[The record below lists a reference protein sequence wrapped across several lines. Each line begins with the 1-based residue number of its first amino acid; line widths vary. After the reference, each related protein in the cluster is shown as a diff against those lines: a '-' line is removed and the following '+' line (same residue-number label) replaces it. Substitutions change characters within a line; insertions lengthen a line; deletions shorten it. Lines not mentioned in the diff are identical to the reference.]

1 MSDAAT
7 AGWIVFALYAIY
19 FVVCAVFIFSPPAGN
34 PRSFL
39 RQKEIACPGRKRI
52 VLIGDSITHGHVG
65 SDYAAMLKRRLKK
78 SGKVMDLI
86 NAGINGQLAWNVVQN
101 IDDIVACN
109 PDYVTILIGTN
120 DAHSTLDPANERS
133 YVRQWKLPQVPD
145 AAWYRKNLEE
155 ILGTLKDLTKAKV
168 AVLSLPTIG
177 ENPEDPAFKLGQTYS
192 AIAKEVA
199 AKAGV
204 TYLPLCE
211 AMTARIKEHP
221 STMLYNAKRQALMQ
235 IGQVLMH
242 YHGIPYGW
250 ISYTFKLR
258 FHVDNLHLNNAGA
271 AMVVDLVEKFVLGD
285 GEATSAVKPRK
296 IKRSGFLTRQIPASL
311 QIDAST
317 MLIPRHI
324 DPEGIKMGFLMG
336 MITMEGFKAICHLD
350 ESMTLA
356 AFAKKIGWDEQK
368 AAAMMRHLLTQDLIG
383 IA

>member
-1 MSDAAT
+1 MSNADVI
-7 AGWIVFALYAIY
+7 GWIVFALYATY
-19 FVVCAVFIFSPPAGN
+19 FVTAAIYIFSPPAEN
-34 PRSFL
+34 PRSYL
-39 RQKEIACPGRKRI
+39 KQKEIACPGRKRV

-78 SGKVMDLI
+78 SGKVMDII
-86 NAGINGQLAWNVVQN
+86 NAGINSQLAWNVVQN

-133 YVRQWKLPQVPD
+133 YIKQWKLPQAPD

-155 ILGTLKDLTKAKV
+155 ILSTLKDLTKARV
-168 AVLSLPTIG
+168 AVLSLATIG
-177 ENPEDPAFKLGQTYS
+177 ENPADPAFKLGQTYS

-199 AKAGV
+199 TKAGV

-211 AMTARIKEHP
+211 EMIARIKEHP
-221 STMLYNAKRQALMQ
+221 STMLYRAKRQSLMQ
-235 IGQVLMH
+235 VGQVLLH
-242 YHGIPYGW
+242 YHGVPYVW
-250 ISYTFKLR
+250 ISGAFKLR

-271 AMVVDLVEKFVLGD
+271 ALVADLVEKFVLGD
-285 GEATSAVKPRK
+285 AVTAVTPRK
-296 IKRSGFLTRQIPASL
+296 IKRSGFLNRQLPASL
-311 QIDAST
+311 RIDAT
-317 MLIPRHI
+317 AMLVPKHI
-324 DPEGIKMGFLMG
+324 DPEGLRMGFLMG

-350 ESMTLA
+350 EAMTLA

-368 AAAMMRHLLTQDLIG
+368 AATVMRHLLAQDLIG